1 MTLIS
6 VTGLFAQ
13 IEMIMKEELQ
23 KNQVRFDI
31 MVAPPSLK
39 LHADERLISQILI
52 NLISNAIHALEK
64 NRQKLIRLTAFQMDE
79 QVRIS
84 ITDNG
89 KGIPP
94 GLLDSVFVPF
104 FTTREK
110 GSGIGLSLSR
120 EIMKLH
126 GGGIRVNSDP
136 GKETTFTLLF

>member
-1 MTLIS
+1 
-6 VTGLFAQ
+6 V
-13 IEMIMKEELQ
+13 
-23 KNQVRFDI
+23 
-31 MVAPPSLK
+31 
-39 LHADERLISQILI
+39 LHADERFISQVLI
-52 NLISNAIHALEK
+52 NLISNALQALENCPLK
-64 NRQKLIRLTAFQMDE
+64 KVRLAAFQMED

-84 ITDNG
+84 VTDNG

-126 GGGIRVNSDP
+126 GGGIRVHSDP